1 MSLPSTLLLIFLLLQ
16 VSASRPSNESHPAKQ
31 HVTFAQLTDAHVFD
45 DGWKTEGSEP
55 YQEALDD
62 RTALHW
68 AVEQVNE
75 LAARTPID
83 FVVYTGDFGVQNV
96 FFSNPQCNGVPFK
109 SEPGL
114 PPFSSD
120 MAVMEFSIEL
130 DRLSV
135 HDVFVTPGNNDIIDE
150 NAADNPR
157 FECFIAQLQARLHAL
172 PRHIHLE
179 VLRAD
184 KAVNIAGI
192 RLAGLNTASFKK
204 AENYD
209 AACKAGSPHAAEAAE
224 AGCPIPQLQMLARLL
239 DRDGGAPLLLFTHV
253 PDLLDPFR
261 HTPSWELDLATRN
274 DWLKLAAKQQLVGI
288 FAGHFHSNRPD
299 LYATNSGTR
308 GLFVDARDGE
318 KTWVAPP
325 LAGKNQRD
333 GKPQARGFM
342 LVDLDLT
349 QGKFAVNARAV
360 WYPTATPSSGES
372 TMTQLHFFWLVVG
385 VIAISGFF
393 GGLLNYLLYKE
404 EDLLDPSAKQKPLGR
419 QGTAVLV
426 AGNLVLGV
434 GAAFLVPLFLHVIGS
449 DLFTTLSGTSGEEPR
464 YPQLLVIAGFC
475 LVASMSAKTFIKSVS
490 ERVLRKAEN
499 AEKLAGEAKHEVS
512 QAQAVLDRLKE
523 PDPDRIAEKMESTS
537 EGSLSPNDYRVLKA
551 LSKGPYVLRTSA
563 GIAQERGIEDSDR
576 ALAKL
581 RDLGLTGIISMP
593 GPDGKDRTYWYITGT
608 GVAVLG
614 HRDNIESSGA
624 PSEGG
629 VDDAEGK

>member
-1 MSLPSTLLLIFLLLQ
+1 MTVGKP
-16 VSASRPSNESHPAKQ
+16 R
-31 HVTFAQLTDAHVFD
+31 
-45 DGWKTEGSEP
+45 GSEP

-62 RTALHW
+62 RAALHW
-68 AVEQVNE
+68 AIDQVNE
-75 LAARTPID
+75 LAAKAPID

-96 FFSNPQCNGVPFK
+96 FFSNPQCNGVAFK
-109 SEPGL
+109 PEPGL

-120 MAVMEFSIEL
+120 MAVMEFSIEIN
-130 DRLSV
+130 RLSV

-150 NAADNPR
+150 NVADNPR
-157 FECFIAQLQARLHAL
+157 FDCFIAQLQARLQSL
-172 PRHIHLE
+172 PSHIHLE

-209 AACKAGSPHAAEAAE
+209 KACKAGSPPAAEPPK
-224 AGCPIPQLQMLARLL
+224 AGCPIPQLQTLGRLL
-239 DRDGGAPLLLFTHV
+239 DRDGVAPLLLFTHI

-261 HTPSWELDLATRN
+261 NTRSWEIDPTTRN
-274 DWLKLAAKQQLVGI
+274 DWLTLAAKRQLVGI
-288 FAGHFHSNRPD
+288 FAGHFHSNRQD

-308 GLFVDARDGE
+308 KLFVDARDGE

-342 LVDLDLT
+342 LVDLDVS

-360 WYPTATPSSGES
+360 WYPTPTPINGES
-372 TMTQLHFFWLVVG
+372 TMTQLHFFLLVVW
-385 VIAISGFF
+385 VIAISGLF

-404 EDLLDPSAKQKPLGR
+404 QDLLDPSARQEPLGGP
-419 QGTAVLV
+419 GTAVLV

-449 DLFTTLSGTSGEEPR
+449 DLFTNLSGTSGEEPR
-464 YPQLLVIAGFC
+464 YSQLLVIAGFC

-499 AEKLAGEAKHEVS
+499 AKKLAGEAKHEIS

-523 PDPDRIAEKMESTS
+523 PEGERTAEKMESTL
-537 EGSLSPNDYRVLKA
+537 EESLSENDYRILKA
-551 LSKGPYVLRTSA
+551 LSKGPYVLRTSS
-563 GIAQERGIEDSDR
+563 GIAQERGIENSDR
-576 ALAKL
+576 VLAKL
-581 RDLGLTGIISMP
+581 KDLGLTGTISMT

-608 GVAVLG
+608 GVAVLA
-614 HRDNIESSGA
+614 HRDKIVRFE
-624 PSEGG
+624 
-629 VDDAEGK
+629 DQAEGADDLEGK